1 MESRIDAAGRLVIPK
16 ELRDRV
22 GLRAGKVDI
31 IVDGAGIRIEPWQQD
46 HAVHRE
52 GRFTVIAAGDDRI
65 DDEDVRQ
72 LREADRR

>member
-1 MESRIDAAGRLVIPK
+1 MDSAGRLVIPK

-22 GLRAGKVDI
+22 GLRAGRVDI
-31 IVDGAGIRIEPWQQD
+31 IVDGSAIRIEPWLQE
-46 HAVHRE
+46 HVVRRE
-52 GRFTVIAAGDDRI
+52 GRFTVIAAGEDRI